1 MEIKST
7 MNDNPSDTERLGSLI
22 VGGALVLTGLSQRFL
37 LRTLLTASG
46 ASLIYHGIMGDK
58 NLQNKLME
66 TTTELVANSIRVEK
80 TVTIQNKSPEELYT
94 FWRNFENL
102 PTFMNNLQSVRIVN
116 ETRFSSRDATRTH
129 WAAKS
134 PLGNSIEWD
143 AEMLID
149 RPNELITWASA
160 PEADVANSGSVRFT
174 PAYPGRGT
182 EVKLVLE
189 YSPPGGGITDAI
201 AKVFNQSPEQQIV
214 EDLRHFKMLM
224 ETGEIAT
231 TEGQSTGRR

>member
-1 MEIKST
+1 MEIELT
-7 MNDNPSDTERLGSLI
+7 RNDHPSDAERLGSLI
-22 VGGALVLTGLSQRFL
+22 IGGALVLTGLSQRAL
-37 LRTLLTASG
+37 LRTLLTVSG
-46 ASLIYHGIMGDK
+46 GSLIYHSIMGDK
-58 NLQNKLME
+58 SLQNKLME
-66 TTTELVANSIRVEK
+66 TTTGLAANSIRVEK

-94 FWRNFENL
+94 YWRNFENL

-116 ETRFSSRDATRTH
+116 ETRSH

-134 PLGNSIEWD
+134 PMGNSIEWD

-149 RPNELITWASA
+149 RPNELITWASV
-160 PEADVANSGSVRFT
+160 PGADVENSGSVRFT

-189 YSPPGGGITDAI
+189 YSLPGGAIADAI

-231 TEGQSTGRR
+231 TEGQSFGRR

>member
-1 MEIKST
+1 MEIEST
-7 MNDNPSDTERLGSLI
+7 RNDYPSDNKRLESLI

-66 TTTELVANSIRVEK
+66 TTTGLVANSIRVEK

-94 FWRNFENL
+94 YWRNFENL
-102 PTFMNNLQSVRIVN
+102 PTFMKKLQSVQIVS
-116 ETRFSSRDATRTH
+116 ETRSH
-129 WAAKS
+129 WMAKS

-160 PEADVANSGSVRFT
+160 PGADVANYGSVRFT

-201 AKVFNQSPEQQIV
+201 AKVFNQSPEQQVV

-231 TEGQSTGRR
+231 TEGQSAGQR

>member
-1 MEIKST
+1 MEIEST
-7 MNDNPSDTERLGSLI
+7 RNDHPSDNKRLESLI
-22 VGGALVLTGLSQRFL
+22 VGGVLILTGLSQRSL
-37 LRTLLTASG
+37 LRTLLTVSG
-46 ASLIYHGIMGDK
+46 GILIYHGVIGDK
-58 NLQNKLME
+58 NLQNKLIE
-66 TTTELVANSIRVEK
+66 TAGLLTTGLRVEK
-80 TVTIQNKSPEELYT
+80 TVTIQNKSPEELYA

-102 PTFMNNLQSVRIVN
+102 PTFMKNLHSVQIVN
-116 ETRFSSRDATRTH
+116 ETRSH
-129 WAAKS
+129 WMAKS
-134 PLGNSIEWD
+134 PMGSVEWD

-149 RPNELITWASA
+149 RPNELITWASVPGA
-160 PEADVANSGSVRFT
+160 NVENSGSVRFT

-189 YSPPGGGITDAI
+189 YSLPGGAIADAI

-231 TEGQSTGRR
+231 TEGQSAGRR

>member
-7 MNDNPSDTERLGSLI
+7 RSDNPSDTERLGSLI
-22 VGGALVLTGLSQRFL
+22 VGGALVLTGLSQRSL

-46 ASLIYHGIMGDK
+46 ASLIYHSIMGDK
-58 NLQNKLME
+58 SLQNKLME
-66 TTTELVANSIRVEK
+66 TTTGLVANSIRVEK

-102 PTFMNNLQSVRIVN
+102 PTFMKNLHSVQIVN
-116 ETRFSSRDATRTH
+116 ETRSH
-129 WAAKS
+129 WMANS
-134 PLGNSIEWD
+134 PMGSVEWD

-149 RPNELITWASA
+149 RQNELITWASV
-160 PEADVANSGSVRFT
+160 PGADVENSGSVRFT
-174 PAYPGRGT
+174 AAYPGRGT

-189 YSPPGGGITDAI
+189 YSPPGGAITDTI
-201 AKVFNQSPEQQIV
+201 AKIFNQSPEQQIV

-231 TEGQSTGRR
+231 TEGQSAGRR

>member
-1 MEIKST
+1 MELRVPSS
-7 MNDNPSDTERLGSLI
+7 DNSSDKLSDSERLGSLI
-22 VGGALVLTGLSQRFL
+22 VGGALVLTGLSQRSL
-37 LRTLLTASG
+37 LRNLLTVSG
-46 ASLIYHGIMGDK
+46 GSLVYHGVMGDK
-58 NLQNKLME
+58 SLQNKLME
-66 TTTELVANSIRVEK
+66 ATTGLTASSLRVEK

-102 PTFMNNLQSVRIVN
+102 PTFMKNLQSVRIVN
-116 ETRFSSRDATRTH
+116 ETRSH

-134 PLGNSIEWD
+134 PMGNSIEWD

-149 RPNELITWASA
+149 RPNELITWASV
-160 PEADVANSGSVRFT
+160 PGADVANSGSVRFT

-189 YSPPGGGITDAI
+189 YSPPGGAITDAL
-201 AKVFNQSPEQQIV
+201 AKVFNESPKQQIG

-231 TEGQSTGRR
+231 IEGQSSGRR

>member
-7 MNDNPSDTERLGSLI
+7 SSDNPSDAERLGSLI
-22 VGGALVLTGLSQRFL
+22 LGGALVLTGLSQRSVV
-37 LRTLLTASG
+37 RSLLTVSG
-46 ASLIYHGIMGDK
+46 GSLVYHSIMGDK
-58 NLQNKLME
+58 NLQNKLIE
-66 TTTELVANSIRVEK
+66 TTGLVTNSIRVEK
-80 TVTIQNKSPEELYT
+80 TVTIQTKSPEELYT

-102 PTFMNNLQSVRIVN
+102 PTFMKNLQSVRIIN
-116 ETRFSSRDATRTH
+116 ETRSH
-129 WAAKS
+129 WVAKS

-160 PEADVANSGSVRFT
+160 PGADLDNSGSVRFT

-189 YSPPGGGITDAI
+189 YSPPGGAITDAI
-201 AKVFNQSPEQQIV
+201 AKLFNESPKQQIV

-231 TEGQSTGRR
+231 TERQSAGQR

>member
-1 MEIKST
+1 MEIKSIN
-7 MNDNPSDTERLGSLI
+7 NDNSSDNLSATERLGSVI
-22 VGGALVLTGLSQRFL
+22 VGGALVLTGLSQRSL
-37 LRTLLTASG
+37 LRNLLTVSG
-46 ASLIYHGIMGDK
+46 GSLMYHGVMGDK
-58 NLQNKLME
+58 SLQNKLME
-66 TTTELVANSIRVEK
+66 TTTGLVANSIRVEK

-94 FWRNFENL
+94 YWRNFENL
-102 PTFMNNLQSVRIVN
+102 PTFMKNLQSVRIVN
-116 ETRFSSRDATRTH
+116 ETRSH

-134 PLGNSIEWD
+134 PMGNSIEWD

-149 RPNELITWASA
+149 RTNELITWASV
-160 PEADVANSGSVRFT
+160 PGADVENSGSVRFT

-189 YSPPGGGITDAI
+189 YSPPGGAITDAV
-201 AKVFNQSPEQQIV
+201 AKVFNQSPEQQVV

-231 TEGQSTGRR
+231 TEGQSAGRR

>member
-7 MNDNPSDTERLGSLI
+7 RSDNPSDAERLGSLI
-22 VGGALVLTGLSQRFL
+22 VGGALVLTGLSQRSL

-58 NLQNKLME
+58 NLQNKSIE
-66 TTTELVANSIRVEK
+66 TAGLLTTSLRAEK
-80 TVTIQNKSPEELYT
+80 TVTIQNKSPEDLYT
-94 FWRNFENL
+94 FWHNFENL
-102 PTFMNNLQSVRIVN
+102 PTFMKNLQSVQIVN
-116 ETRFSSRDATRTH
+116 QTRSH
-129 WAAKS
+129 WTAKS
-134 PLGNSIEWD
+134 PLGNTIEWD
-143 AEMLID
+143 AEILID

-160 PEADVANSGSVRFT
+160 PGADVDNSGSVRFT

-182 EVKLVLE
+182 EVKLILK
-189 YSPPGGGITDAI
+189 YSPPGGAITDAI
-201 AKVFNQSPEQQIV
+201 SKVFNESPEQQIV

-231 TEGQSTGRR
+231 TEGQSSGQR

>member
-1 MEIKST
+1 MEWRST
-7 MNDNPSDTERLGSLI
+7 SSDNSPDNPSDTERLGSLI

-66 TTTELVANSIRVEK
+66 TTTGLTANSIRVEK

-102 PTFMNNLQSVRIVN
+102 PTFMKNLQSVQIVN
-116 ETRFSSRDATRTH
+116 QTRSH
-129 WAAKS
+129 WMAKS
-134 PLGNSIEWD
+134 PIGNSIEWD

-160 PEADVANSGSVRFT
+160 PGADVANSGSVRFT

-201 AKVFNQSPEQQIV
+201 AKIFNESPEQQVV

-231 TEGQSTGRR
+231 TEGQSAGQR

>member
-1 MEIKST
+1 
-7 MNDNPSDTERLGSLI
+7 
-22 VGGALVLTGLSQRFL
+22 
-37 LRTLLTASG
+37 
-46 ASLIYHGIMGDK
+46 MGDK
-58 NLQNKLME
+58 ILQNKLME
-66 TTTELVANSIRVEK
+66 TAGLVTTSLRFEK

-102 PTFMNNLQSVRIVN
+102 PTFMKNLQSVRIIN
-116 ETRFSSRDATRTH
+116 ETQSH
-129 WAAKS
+129 WAAKL

-143 AEMLID
+143 AEILID

-160 PEADVANSGSVRFT
+160 ANADIDNSGSVRFT

-189 YSPPGGGITDAI
+189 YSPPGGAITDAI
-201 AKVFNQSPEQQIV
+201 AKVFNESPQQQIV

-231 TEGQSTGRR
+231 TEGQSAGQR

>member
-7 MNDNPSDTERLGSLI
+7 SSDNSSDNLSDTERLGSLI
-22 VGGALVLTGLSQRFL
+22 VGGALVLTGLSQRSL
-37 LRTLLTASG
+37 LRNLLTVSG
-46 ASLIYHGIMGDK
+46 GSLVYHGVMGDK
-58 NLQNKLME
+58 SLQNKLME
-66 TTTELVANSIRVEK
+66 TTTGLVANSIRVEK

-94 FWRNFENL
+94 YWRNFENL
-102 PTFMNNLQSVRIVN
+102 PTFMQKLQSVRIVN
-116 ETRFSSRDATRTH
+116 ETRSH

-134 PLGNSIEWD
+134 PMGNSIEWD

-149 RPNELITWASA
+149 RPNELITWASV
-160 PEADVANSGSVRFT
+160 PGADVENSGSVRFT

-189 YSPPGGGITDAI
+189 YSPPGGAITDAV
-201 AKVFNQSPEQQIV
+201 AKVFNQSPEQQVV

-231 TEGQSTGRR
+231 TEGQSSGRR

>member
-1 MEIKST
+1 MEIEST
-7 MNDNPSDTERLGSLI
+7 RSDHPSDAERLGSLI
-22 VGGALVLTGLSQRFL
+22 VGGALVLTGLSQRSL

-66 TTTELVANSIRVEK
+66 TTTELIATSIRVEK

-102 PTFMNNLQSVRIVN
+102 PTFMKNLQSVRIVN
-116 ETRFSSRDATRTH
+116 ETRSH

-134 PLGNSIEWD
+134 PMGNSIEWD

-149 RPNELITWASA
+149 RPNELITWASV
-160 PEADVANSGSVRFT
+160 PGADVENSGSVRFT

-231 TEGQSTGRR
+231 TEGQSSGRR